1 MKTLLIVILSGSF
14 GIVFGFICAAFL
26 LELGRV
32 SREEER
38 RHTQP
43 DPWGVVSE
51 PHDKFIDD
59 SNTN

>member
-1 MKTLLIVILSGSF
+1 MKTLLIVILSASF
-14 GIVFGFICAAFL
+14 GTMVGFFSALFL
-26 LELGRV
+26 QELGRV

-43 DPWGVVSE
+43 DPWGIVSE